1 MYLSQ
6 SETARE
12 LLKQIFPQAE
22 EVQESSMPIYVN
34 YSVPFYE
41 FDSPRVVI
49 YDSATVA
56 PRYFLGDNEVIRTQG
71 FNIVVADKDSKVAYD
86 RLNTIAVYLKS
97 KKQIDDIIQ
106 IRITDDIEPMGINS
120 KKYYL
125 YSCNFVMYRTK

>member
-12 LLKQIFPQAE
+12 LLKQIFPQEE

-41 FDSPRVVI
+41 VDSPRIII
-49 YDSATVA
+49 YDNATVA
-56 PRYFLGDNEVIRTQG
+56 PRYFLGDSEVIRTQG

-86 RLNTIAVYLKS
+86 RLNTIAIYLKS

-106 IRITDDIEPMGINS
+106 IRITDDIEPIGINT

-125 YSCNFVMYRTK
+125 YSCNFVMHRTK